1 MNPMHPRH
9 RAVFFALVAVV
20 FWSTSATAFSFG
32 LREMDGLQLM
42 LGAVLV
48 SVVCLVFLAIL
59 QGKGSCLR
67 AVGFSELKHAAL
79 LGFLNPFLYYAI
91 LLKAYSILP
100 AQEAMALKYLW
111 PVVLVLLSIRL
122 PGQRVTKGEWI
133 ALGISFFGILIIAT
147 QGNLSQLK
155 LTNGVG
161 DALALGSSLIWALY
175 WIVNV
180 RTAADDI
187 VKLILNLAFGSV
199 YLLVAVLLFSEL
211 EIPSKRGAGAML
223 YIGLFE
229 IAFAFF
235 FWLKAL
241 RLSKSTAQVG
251 QLIFLAPFLSLFW
264 IQLALKESIQPVTLI
279 GLLIVIGGILLQ
291 QYLARSNTPE
301 KNVPV

>member
-1 MNPMHPRH
+1 MNPMRPRNL
-9 RAVFFALVAVV
+9 AVFFALVAVV

-42 LGAVLV
+42 FGAVLV
-48 SVVCLVFLAIL
+48 SVVCLVCLALL

-67 AVGFSELKHAAL
+67 AVGFAELKHAAL

-100 AQEAMALKYLW
+100 AQEAMALNYLW
-111 PVVLVLLSIRL
+111 PVVLVLLSIPL
-122 PGQRVTKGEWI
+122 LGQKVAKGEWV

-147 QGNLSQLK
+147 QGDLSQLK
-155 LTNGVG
+155 FTNGVG
-161 DALALGSSLIWALY
+161 DALALGSTLIWALY
-175 WIVNV
+175 WILNV
-180 RTAADDI
+180 RTDGDDI

-211 EIPSKRGAGAML
+211 EIPTMRGAGAML

-241 RLSKSTAQVG
+241 QLSTSTARIG
-251 QLIFLAPFLSLFW
+251 QLIFLAPFLSLLW
-264 IQLALKESIQPVTLI
+264 IQLALKEPIQSATLI
-279 GLLIVIGGILLQ
+279 GLLFLVSGILVQ
-291 QYLARSNTPE
+291 RYLALDRAET
-301 KNVPV
+301 